1 MPIYYLPM
9 KKKRTQDSQ
18 LNLFSAQSI
27 DPLVREIES
36 LDEQMEQAIK
46 KRQFDKARSLAKKQ
60 EELLDELMNRSI

>member
-1 MPIYYLPM
+1 M